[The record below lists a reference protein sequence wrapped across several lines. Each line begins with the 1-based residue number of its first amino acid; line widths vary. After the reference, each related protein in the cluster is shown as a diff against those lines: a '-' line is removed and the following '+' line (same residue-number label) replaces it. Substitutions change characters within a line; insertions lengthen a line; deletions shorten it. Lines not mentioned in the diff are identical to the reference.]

1 MVGHVRKL
9 LTICLLQ
16 IGGSEFLPVES
27 NLAKLFQ
34 IHLPHVRKPVEL
46 VWQSKS
52 RDFLYLE
59 NFSIFF

>member
-16 IGGSEFLPVES
+16 IGRSEFLPVES

-46 VWQSKS
+46 VCSLSQ
-52 RDFLYLE
+52 E
-59 NFSIFF
+59 IFYT

>member
-46 VWQSKS
+46 VCS
-52 RDFLYLE
+52 LYLE
-59 NFSIFF
+59 IFSIFF

>member
-46 VWQSKS
+46 VCSLSQ
-52 RDFLYLE
+52 E
-59 NFSIFF
+59 IFYT